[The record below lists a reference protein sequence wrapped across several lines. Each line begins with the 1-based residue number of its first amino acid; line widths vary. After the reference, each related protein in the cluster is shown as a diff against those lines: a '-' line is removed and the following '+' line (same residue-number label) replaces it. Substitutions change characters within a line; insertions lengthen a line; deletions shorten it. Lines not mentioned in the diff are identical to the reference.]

1 MSTFIFMALSCTH
14 RHKLEERNRRMDLK
28 IIYLTVLASVIVAF
42 HVDMTKYIQQKQLK
56 EVEEFV
62 G

>member
-1 MSTFIFMALSCTH
+1 M
-14 RHKLEERNRRMDLK
+14 RGEEQENGFK
-28 IIYLTVLASVIVAF
+28 IIYLTVLASVIVTF

-56 EVEEFV
+56 EVEGFI